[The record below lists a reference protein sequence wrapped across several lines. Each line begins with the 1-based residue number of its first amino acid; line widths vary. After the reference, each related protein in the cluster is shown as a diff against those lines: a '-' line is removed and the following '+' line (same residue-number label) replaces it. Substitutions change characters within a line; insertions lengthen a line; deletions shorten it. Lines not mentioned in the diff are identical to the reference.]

1 MSTIAVCVFP
11 APSVVTSALTLARRL
26 RDRGHCVW
34 IMSTPDVEP
43 LARLAGV
50 EFAPVLSGLFRSG
63 SFVGEVDRIS
73 KLSRFAA
80 LRELRQ
86 STRLYKSIIDRLVAS
101 RDNEI
106 DHAFNLINPDLVLFY
121 SDTPSLI
128 VGALAALRRGLP
140 CAYVTPFFCSYE
152 GPGSPPLSFENV
164 PRPGFWG
171 RLAGRLVWAY
181 YFPLRNFHKRINYT
195 LGVDINL
202 APYLKKLAPARG
214 QPGWPVNWRCFL
226 APKLSLP
233 EFFLAPRDLEFDFQ
247 PREGSHWLGWHIAHS
262 RTEDNFPFD
271 RLDPSRPLVY
281 CAMGTLFLRYA
292 PLKRR
297 IAFLQAV
304 VDALAARPHLQLALA
319 TGGAL
324 EGRELT
330 PSAPGAIILD
340 RMPQLQL
347 LSRAGIMITHC
358 GLHTLME
365 CASEGVSMIAFPLA
379 FDQPGNSARIL
390 YHGLG
395 LRADFRRAT
404 PRSIGLLIDSILAD
418 TAMSQRCAAMSQRSK
433 RAEFD
438 ESEILAMESL
448 ARSNHPST

>member
-11 APSVVTSALTLARRL
+11 APSVVASALTLARRL
-26 RDRGHCVW
+26 RDRGHRVW
-34 IMSTPDVEP
+34 IMSTPDVESS
-43 LARLAGV
+43 ARLAGV
-50 EFAPVLSGLFRSG
+50 EFAPVLTGLFRSG
-63 SFVGEVDRIS
+63 SFVAEVDRIS

-86 STRLYKSIIDRLVAS
+86 SVSLYKLIMNRLVAS

-106 DHAFNLINPDLVLFY
+106 DRAFDLIDPQLVLFY
-121 SDTPSLI
+121 SDTPSL
-128 VGALAALRRGLP
+128 VLGALVALRRGIS
-140 CAYVTPFFCSYE
+140 CAYVTPFFYSYD
-152 GPGSPPLSFENV
+152 GPSSPPLSFHNV
-164 PRPGFWG
+164 PRPGLWG
-171 RLAGRLVWAY
+171 RIVGRLIWTY
-181 YFPLRNFHKRINYT
+181 YFPLRNFHKRVNYA

-202 APYLKKLAPARG
+202 APYLKKLAPAPGR
-214 QPGWPVNWRCFL
+214 PGWPVNWRCFL

-247 PREGSHWLGWHIAHS
+247 PREGSHWLGWHIDQS
-262 RTEDNFPFD
+262 RADDNFPFD
-271 RLDPSRPLVY
+271 RLDPSRPLIY

-297 IAFLQAV
+297 LAFLQAV

-324 EGRELT
+324 EGRELA

-347 LSRAGIMITHC
+347 LSRAKIMITHC

-365 CASEGVSMIAFPLA
+365 CASAGVPMIAFPLA

-390 YHGLG
+390 YHRLG

-404 PRSIGLLIDSILAD
+404 PQSIGLLIDSILAD
-418 TAMSQRCAAMSQRSK
+418 DAMSQRCAAMSQKSK
-433 RAEFD
+433 LAD
-438 ESEILAMESL
+438 NAESELLAIESL
-448 ARSNHPST
+448 ARQSNLPS